1 MKIRLFVVLSIVCL
15 FACFGRPVSGQEAA
29 GTSPYLVQPGDTWQ
43 TLAWR
48 FGINEADLRTANPHP
63 NRQRMPVIGSE
74 LVIPTN
80 TYPVNFGELIRSDQG
95 GLLQSAV
102 STGENPWR
110 MAITNNIS
118 DPYSPLFNRPLF
130 VASPDLIPRDLPKGF
145 TSLILSTIPAK
156 PGQATALQ
164 GMITP
169 ESSIRADY
177 GGIPLILI
185 QEGSVILGLFGTGA
199 FFPDGDH
206 DLTIWVDNE
215 PMWSQP
221 WRMVPG
227 IWTFEE
233 ITLTGTAA
241 AIDQET
247 IARERER
254 LQIIWSEAS
263 GPPLWNG
270 PFQLPL
276 KQFIQYSSN
285 YGARR
290 SYNGGPYRSYHEGLD
305 FSAYG
310 GTSVLAPASGKVV
323 LAEFLDVRGGAVI
336 IDHGLG
342 VHSGYYHLSEVLAVP
357 GQLVETNDEIGRVG
371 STGLS
376 TGNHLHWDFLVGTT
390 WVDPASWI
398 NSSLGCWLL
407 SGRESN
413 CE

>member
-1 MKIRLFVVLSIVCL
+1 MS
-15 FACFGRPVSGQEAA
+15 E
-29 GTSPYLVQPGDTWQ
+29 T
-43 TLAWR
+43 
-48 FGINEADLRTANPHP
+48 DLRTFDPHP

-74 LVIPTN
+74 LTIPPN
-80 TYPVNFGELIRSDQG
+80 ASQVNFGKLIRSNEG
-95 GLLQSAV
+95 GLLQSAA
-102 STGENPWR
+102 STGEDPWR
-110 MAITNNIS
+110 MALANNMTH
-118 DPYSPLFNRPLF
+118 PYTPLFNRPFF
-130 VASPDLIPRDLPKGF
+130 VARPDLIPRDLPPGF
-145 TSLILSTIPAK
+145 ASLSLSSIPAK
-156 PGQATALQ
+156 PGQATALH
-164 GMITP
+164 GKITP
-169 ESSIRADY
+169 ESSISAVF

-185 QEGSVILGLFGTGA
+185 QEGSAILGLFGTGA

-206 DLTIWVDNE
+206 ELTIWVDNE

-227 IWTFEE
+227 TWTFEE

-254 LQIIWSEAS
+254 LQIIWSEVS
-263 GPPLWNG
+263 GPPLWDG

-276 KQFIQYSSN
+276 NQFIQYSSN

-310 GTSVLAPASGKVV
+310 GTPVFAPASGKVV

-342 VHSGYYHLSEVLAVP
+342 VHSGYYHLSEVTAVP
-357 GQLVETNDEIGRVG
+357 GQIVETGDEIGKVG

-376 TGNHLHWDFLVGTT
+376 TGNHLHWDLLVGTT
-390 WVDPASWI
+390 WVDPAGWI
-398 NSSLGCWLL
+398 DSDLALWILADNY
-407 SGRESN
+407 
-413 CE
+413 